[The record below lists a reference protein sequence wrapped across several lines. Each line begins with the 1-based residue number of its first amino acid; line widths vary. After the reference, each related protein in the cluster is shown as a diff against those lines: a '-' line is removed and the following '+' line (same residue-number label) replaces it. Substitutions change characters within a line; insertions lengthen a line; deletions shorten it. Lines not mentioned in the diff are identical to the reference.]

1 MVSKFNSR
9 AENTVTLAV
18 ENNRQHRLNST
29 SHAGRALKMIDMV
42 ACLIARVTG
51 IFSTDIVNKVQA

>member
-9 AENTVTLAV
+9 AGNTVTLVV
-18 ENNRQHRLNST
+18 ENNRLHRPNST
-29 SHAGRALKMIDMV
+29 SNARKCSKIVDMV

-51 IFSTDIVNKVQA
+51 FFLIGIVNKVQA